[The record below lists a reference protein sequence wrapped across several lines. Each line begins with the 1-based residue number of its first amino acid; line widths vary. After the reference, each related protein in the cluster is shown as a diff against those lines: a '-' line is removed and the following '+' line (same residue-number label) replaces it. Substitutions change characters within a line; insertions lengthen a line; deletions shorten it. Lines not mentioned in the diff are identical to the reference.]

1 MHKRTV
7 FETTSATERP
17 AHNRRLAPAAPERAS
32 DDGDRSRP
40 TGRSVRRES
49 EGPWQD
55 SPERTV
61 IWATSDGVACVV
73 AGYDETRYQLRLIRP
88 GGTIKADLFANLAEA
103 NDAAAR
109 WRADINKDRP

>member
-1 MHKRTV
+1 MQKRIG
-7 FETTSATERP
+7 SSDDGARRRP
-17 AHNRRLAPAAPERAS
+17 AH
-32 DDGDRSRP
+32 
-40 TGRSVRRES
+40 GRSVRRES

-88 GGTIKADLFANLAEA
+88 GGTIKTDLFANLTEA

-109 WRADINKDRP
+109 WRADINKDGPAQDG